1 MKRTGIITFQG
12 NPLTL
17 LGDEIKVGDVAPDFV
32 ATKNDLSPLKLSD
45 LKGKVIIISSM
56 PSVDTGICELQTIR
70 FNQEAK
76 KHPNLHILTISMD
89 LPFAL
94 GRFCANK
101 DVTNA
106 TTLSDYKNREFAH
119 KYGFFIE
126 ELALDARGIVV
137 IDKDGIVRHVEYTK
151 EVTTEPDYDK
161 ALQVAASFI

>member
-1 MKRTGIITFQG
+1 MKRTGIITFKG

-32 ATKNDLSPLKLSD
+32 ATKNDLSPFKLSE

-76 KHPNLHILTISMD
+76 KHPELHIVTISMD

-106 TTLSDYKNREFAH
+106 ATLSDYKNREFAH

-137 IDKDGIVRHVEYTK
+137 IDKNGIVKHVEYTK

-161 ALQVAASFI
+161 ALKIAAELI

>member
-1 MKRTGIITFQG
+1 
-12 NPLTL
+12 P
-17 LGDEIKVGDVAPDFV
+17 E
-32 ATKNDLSPLKLSD
+32 
-45 LKGKVIIISSM
+45 
-56 PSVDTGICELQTIR
+56 
-70 FNQEAK
+70 
-76 KHPNLHILTISMD
+76 LHILTISMD

-101 DVTNA
+101 DVVNA

-137 IDKDGIVRHVEYTK
+137 IDKNGIVKHVEYTK

-161 ALQVAASFI
+161 ALAIAIELI

>member
-1 MKRTGIITFQG
+1 MKRTDIITFKG

-17 LGDEIKVGDVAPDFV
+17 LGDEIKVGDVAPDFI
-32 ATKNDLSPLKLSD
+32 ATKNDLSPVRLSE

-76 KHPNLHILTISMD
+76 KYPELHILTISMD

-94 GRFCANK
+94 ERFCANK
-101 DVTNA
+101 DVANA
-106 TTLSDYKNREFAH
+106 LTLSDYKNREFAH

-137 IDKDGIVRHVEYTK
+137 IDKNGIVKHVEYTK

-161 ALQVAASFI
+161 ALQIAIKLI

>member
-17 LGDEIKVGDVAPDFV
+17 LGDEIKVGDVAPDFI
-32 ATKNDLSPLKLSD
+32 ATKNDLSSFQLSE
-45 LKGKVIIISSM
+45 LKGKVILISSM

-76 KHPNLHILTISMD
+76 KYPELHILTISMD

-101 DVTNA
+101 DVVNA

-137 IDKDGIVRHVEYTK
+137 IDKNGIVKHVEYTK

-161 ALQVAASFI
+161 ALAIAIELI